1 MLLRVSGQRGS
12 TSLEALNKGV
22 DTPLES
28 LWTSRGRCLPH
39 ATLFQLCYDQHV
51 FEVCRVVVKV
61 LHQLERLLPLCPIE
75 ELHLIGQALSLVDSL
90 QGRNKHSGQDVN
102 DSWGGGATSNDSMD
116 DGSISTLLLQKRNSQ
131 CRTSSEKVAT

>member
-1 MLLRVSGQRGS
+1 MLLRVGGQRGS
-12 TSLEALNKGV
+12 MSLEALNKVV

-51 FEVCRVVVKV
+51 FEVRRVVVKV
-61 LHQLERLLPLCPIE
+61 LHQLERLLPLCSVE

-102 DSWGGGATSNDSMD
+102 DRWGGESN
-116 DGSISTLLLQKRNSQ
+116 
-131 CRTSSEKVAT
+131 